1 MGCWFH
7 LNQKMKLFNIISLW
21 KVISNMQLNM
31 KWLSL
36 FQMIRILKSQTISA
50 VTVKIRSQLFFV
62 PLKNYTFVKIVALI
76 IIKLNSC
83 KPINSSK
90 LIKLTLSHNVKAM
103 NFNMNT
109 TVWSV
114 KSIFANI
121 VFKRVCIIKTLNIP
135 SKIYLTFMKKP

>member
-1 MGCWFH
+1 
-7 LNQKMKLFNIISLW
+7 
-21 KVISNMQLNM
+21 
-31 KWLSL
+31 
-36 FQMIRILKSQTISA
+36 MIRILKSQTISA

-109 TVWSV
+109 TV
-114 KSIFANI
+114 
-121 VFKRVCIIKTLNIP
+121 
-135 SKIYLTFMKKP
+135 